1 MPTYVALVN
10 FTEQG
15 VQNFGDTAQRAQN
28 FRAMARRAR
37 VSVRNVFWT
46 LGRYDGLL
54 VLESPDE
61 LSVTAVMLALGSLG
75 NVRTET
81 LRAFQ
86 EAEIGQILERVPG
99 GSGAAMRNAGGGG
112 GNGGAMARGGRRGG
126 TPASKGV
133 TRTRASRR

>member
-15 VQNFGDTAQRAQN
+15 VQNFRDTARRAQN

-37 VSVRNVFWT
+37 VTVKNVFWT

-54 VLESPDE
+54 VLESQDE
-61 LSVTAVMLALGSLG
+61 LSVTAVMLALASLG

-86 EAEIGQILERVPG
+86 DAEIGQILDRVPG
-99 GSGAAMRNAGGGG
+99 GT
-112 GNGGAMARGGRRGG
+112 GGAMRSAGNSGDGGAVARGGRSGSRA
-126 TPASKGV
+126 TKAVAS
-133 TRTRASRR
+133 TRAPRR

>member
-15 VQNFGDTAQRAQN
+15 VQNFRDTARRAQN
-28 FRAMARRAR
+28 FRAMARRSR
-37 VSVRNVFWT
+37 VSVKNVFWT

-54 VLESPDE
+54 VLESQDD

-99 GSGAAMRNAGGGG
+99 GTGAATRDAGAGG
-112 GNGGAMARGGRRGG
+112 GNGGAMARSGGRGG
-126 TPASKGV
+126 T
-133 TRTRASRR
+133 RAPKAVARSRA